1 MLGKHINK
9 RLTAYYHGELSP
21 EEYGRVAEHL
31 LHCQRC
37 RSEYEEIKLGAQ
49 LATRLAPAEAPASLW
64 NELELMLD
72 QEGRNADRRSAFE
85 LGSVPGFVPDTQRR
99 QRQRRGMIEALIED
113 ICEPCVLWASTMK
126 PHHDARDLH
135 FKRGKILVAALC
147 TVLALLIG
155 SVWVY
160 LRWPQREVAHDVREV
175 ANNEPAWA
183 VKRIEGSPKIGER
196 QMGEQGRLAI
206 GQWLVTDEAS
216 RAQISVGDI
225 GEVRVEPNSRIGLV
239 AARADEHRLAIPKG
253 KLHAF
258 IWAPPRQ
265 FYVDTPSAVAVDLGC
280 TYTLEVSDDGQG
292 LLQVTTG
299 WVAFEWEGRESFVPA
314 EAECVTRPRLGPG
327 TPYFNDASREFR
339 DSLAQFDTAQLGDPA
354 RASAL
359 EEILH
364 RSRKKDAITLWHLL
378 TRTNEAEL
386 GRVYDRLA
394 KLIPPP
400 KIVTRDGILLGD
412 RAMIDAW
419 WDELELGDTEW
430 WRMWKGPIP
439 SQSK

>member
-1 MLGKHINK
+1 VGFKKDLRKHISK
-9 RLTAYYHGELSP
+9 RLTAYCHGELPP
-21 EEYGRVAEHL
+21 EEYRRVAEHL

-37 RSEYEEIKLGAQ
+37 RSEYEEIRLGAQ
-49 LATRLAPAEAPASLW
+49 LAARLAPAEAPASLW
-64 NELELMLD
+64 DELELMLD
-72 QEGRNADRRSAFE
+72 QEGRNADRRGAAE
-85 LGSVPGFVPDTQRR
+85 LVAMPGFVPEVQRR
-99 QRQRRGMIEALIED
+99 RRRRGGIIEALIEYL
-113 ICEPCVLWASTMK
+113 CYPCVLWTSATK
-126 PHHDARDLH
+126 PHHDAGDLN

-147 TVLALLIG
+147 SILALLIC

-160 LRWPQREVAHDVREV
+160 LRWPQREV

-183 VKRIEGSPKIGER
+183 VKRIEGRPKIGER

-239 AARADEHRLAIPKG
+239 AARADEHRLAIPNG

-339 DSLAQFDTAQLGDPA
+339 DSLAQFDTAQLGDAA
-354 RASAL
+354 RAAAL
-359 EEILH
+359 EEILR

-400 KIVTRDGILLGD
+400 KTVTRDGILLGD

>member
-1 MLGKHINK
+1 MMLGKHISK
-9 RLTAYYHGELSP
+9 RLSAYWHGELSP
-21 EEYGRVAEHL
+21 EECRRVAEHL

-49 LATRLAPAEAPASLW
+49 LAARLAHAEAPASLW

-72 QEGRNADRRSAFE
+72 REGRNADRRSAAEFGE
-85 LGSVPGFVPDTQRR
+85 QTRFPERTQRK
-99 QRQRRGMIEALIED
+99 RRGI
-113 ICEPCVLWASTMK
+113 P
-126 PHHDARDLH
+126 
-135 FKRGKILVAALC
+135 VAALC
-147 TVLALLIG
+147 SVLVLLIG

-160 LRWPQREVAHDVREV
+160 LRWPERKGEQ
-175 ANNEPAWA
+175 NLPAWA
-183 VKRIEGSPKIGER
+183 VKRIAGSPKIGER
-196 QMGEQGRLAI
+196 QIGERGRLAI

-265 FYVDTPSAVAVDLGC
+265 FYVDTPSAVAIDLGC
-280 TYTLEVSDDGQG
+280 TYTLEVNDDGQG

-339 DSLAQFDTAQLGDPA
+339 DALAQFDTSQLGDA
-354 RASAL
+354 TRASAL

-364 RSRKKDAITLWHLL
+364 RSRKKDALTLWHLL
-378 TRTNEAEL
+378 TRTSEAEL

-400 KIVTRDGILLGD
+400 KRVNREGILRGD

-430 WRMWKGPIP
+430 WRMWKGPLP

>member
-1 MLGKHINK
+1 MVGKHIGK

-21 EEYGRVAEHL
+21 EEHRRVAEHL

-49 LATRLAPAEAPASLW
+49 LAARLAPVKAPASLW

-72 QEGRNADRRSAFE
+72 HEGRDADRGSAAE
-85 LGSVPGFVPDTQRR
+85 LVAMPGFVPDTQRR
-99 QRQRRGMIEALIED
+99 RRGGIIETLIEHL
-113 ICEPCVLWASTMK
+113 CYPCVLWASAMK
-126 PHHDARDLH
+126 PHGDARTLN
-135 FKRGKILVAALC
+135 FKRGKILIAALC
-147 TVLALLIG
+147 SVMALLIC

-160 LRWPQREVAHDVREV
+160 LCWPQREAV
-175 ANNEPAWA
+175 NNGPTWA
-183 VKRIEGSPKIGER
+183 VKRIAGSPKIGER
-196 QMGEQGRLAI
+196 QMSEQGRLAI
-206 GQWLVTDEAS
+206 GEWLVTDEAS

-239 AARADEHRLAIPKG
+239 AAREDEHRLAIPKG

-280 TYTLEVSDDGQG
+280 TYTLEVSEDGQG

-299 WVAFEWEGRESFVPA
+299 WVAFEWEGRESFAPA
-314 EAECVTRPRLGPG
+314 GAECVTRPQLGPG

-339 DSLAQFDTAQLGDPA
+339 NALAQFDTAQSGDPA

-364 RSRKKDAITLWHLL
+364 RSRKKDALTLWHLL
-378 TRTNEAEL
+378 TRTNEAER

-400 KIVTRDGILLGD
+400 KRVTREGILLGN

-419 WDELELGDTEW
+419 WDELELGDTQW

>member
-1 MLGKHINK
+1 MSGKHISK
-9 RLTAYYHGELSP
+9 RLSAYFHGELSS
-21 EEYGRVAEHL
+21 EECRRVAEHL
-31 LHCQRC
+31 LHCQGC

-49 LATRLAPAEAPASLW
+49 LAAQLAHSEAPASLW
-64 NELELMLD
+64 SELELKLD
-72 QEGRNADRRSAFE
+72 GEGRDAGRRSAIE
-85 LGSVPGFVPDTQRR
+85 PGSQPGFTAEVQRTR
-99 QRQRRGMIEALIED
+99 RRRRGITEALIK
-113 ICEPCVLWASTMK
+113 PLRFLRVLCASAVNK
-126 PHHDARDLH
+126 HYDDRALDFRSA
-135 FKRGKILVAALC
+135 KILVAALC
-147 TVLALLIG
+147 SVLVLLIG

-160 LRWPQREVAHDVREV
+160 LRWPQHEVT
-175 ANNEPAWA
+175 NNGPAWA

-280 TYTLEVSDDGQG
+280 TYTLEVNDDGQG

-327 TPYFNDASREFR
+327 TPYFGDASREFR

-354 RASAL
+354 RTAAL
-359 EEILH
+359 DMVLT

-386 GRVYDRLA
+386 ARVYDRLA
-394 KLIPPP
+394 RLIPLP
-400 KIVTRDGILLGD
+400 KGVTREGILRGD

-419 WDELELGDTEW
+419 WDQLELGDTEW

>member
-1 MLGKHINK
+1 MSGKHISK
-9 RLTAYYHGELSP
+9 RLSAYFHGELSS
-21 EEYGRVAEHL
+21 EECRRVAEHL

-49 LATRLAPAEAPASLW
+49 FAARLAHSEAPASLW
-64 NELELMLD
+64 SELELKLD
-72 QEGRNADRRSAFE
+72 RESPESGVRSPESIFE
-85 LGSVPGFVPDTQRR
+85 KSDGAPDSRLLTLDSGLRTPDSGLSLR
-99 QRQRRGMIEALIED
+99 A
-113 ICEPCVLWASTMK
+113 
-126 PHHDARDLH
+126 
-135 FKRGKILVAALC
+135 AALC
-147 TVLALLIG
+147 SVLVLLIG

-160 LRWPQREVAHDVREV
+160 LRWPQREVT
-175 ANNEPAWA
+175 NNGPAWA

-265 FYVDTPSAVAVDLGC
+265 FYVDTPSAVAIDLGC
-280 TYTLEVSDDGQG
+280 TYTLEVNDDGQG

-327 TPYFNDASREFR
+327 TPYFGDASREFR
-339 DSLAQFDTAQLGDPA
+339 DSLAQFDIAQLEDPA
-354 RASAL
+354 RTAAL
-359 EEILH
+359 DMVLT

-386 GRVYDRLA
+386 ARVYDRLA
-394 KLIPPP
+394 RLIPPP
-400 KIVTRDGILLGD
+400 KRVTREGILRGD

>member
-1 MLGKHINK
+1 VMLGNHISK
-9 RLTAYYHGELSP
+9 RLSAYCHGELSP
-21 EEYGRVAEHL
+21 EECRRVAEHL

-49 LATRLAPAEAPASLW
+49 LAAQLAHSEAPASLW

-72 QEGRNADRRSAFE
+72 QAERDADRRIATEFMEKTRFTAEPQRTLRQGEGITEALVKPLRYLRALRASAENEHFAIRN
-85 LGSVPGFVPDTQRR
+85 PDA
-99 QRQRRGMIEALIED
+99 RRGN
-113 ICEPCVLWASTMK
+113 
-126 PHHDARDLH
+126 
-135 FKRGKILVAALC
+135 ILFAALC
-147 TVLALLIG
+147 SVLVLVIG
-155 SVWVY
+155 LVWVY
-160 LRWPQREVAHDVREV
+160 LRWPQREVTQDG
-175 ANNEPAWA
+175 PAWA

-196 QMGEQGRLAI
+196 QIGEQGRLAI

-225 GEVRVEPNSRIGLV
+225 GEVRVEPNTRIGLV

-280 TYTLEVSDDGQG
+280 TYTLEINDDGQG

-327 TPYFNDASREFR
+327 TPYFGDARRELR
-339 DSLAQFDTAQLGDPA
+339 DALAQFDTAQSGDSA
-354 RASAL
+354 RAAAL
-359 EEILH
+359 DMVLA
-364 RSRKKDAITLWHLL
+364 RARKKDAITLWHLL

-394 KLIPPP
+394 RLVPPP
-400 KIVTRDGILLGD
+400 KNVSRAGVLRGD

>member
-1 MLGKHINK
+1 VMWGKHISK
-9 RLTAYYHGELSP
+9 RLSAYCQDELSP
-21 EEYGRVAEHL
+21 EECRRVAEHL

-37 RSEYEEIKLGAQ
+37 RSEYEEIKVGAQ
-49 LATRLAPAEAPASLW
+49 LAARLAHSEAPASLW
-64 NELELMLD
+64 DELELMLD
-72 QEGRNADRRSAFE
+72 QADADRHNEAGWQAKLRMIFNGLAEKTRFTAGRTQWERS
-85 LGSVPGFVPDTQRR
+85 GD
-99 QRQRRGMIEALIED
+99 
-113 ICEPCVLWASTMK
+113 
-126 PHHDARDLH
+126 
-135 FKRGKILVAALC
+135 ILVAALC
-147 TVLALLIG
+147 SVLVLLIG
-155 SVWVY
+155 SLWVY
-160 LRWPQREVAHDVREV
+160 LRWPQREVT
-175 ANNEPAWA
+175 NNGPAWA

-196 QMGEQGRLAI
+196 QMGDQGRLAI
-206 GQWLVTDEAS
+206 GQWLVTDEGS

-265 FYVDTPSAVAVDLGC
+265 FYVDTPSAVAIDMGC
-280 TYTLEVSDDGQG
+280 SYTLEVNGDGQG

-339 DSLAQFDTAQLGDPA
+339 DSLARFDTAQSGDPA
-354 RASAL
+354 RTSAL

-394 KLIPPP
+394 RLIPPP
-400 KIVTRDGILLGD
+400 KSVSREGILLGD
-412 RAMIDAW
+412 RSMIDSW
-419 WDELELGDTEW
+419 WDALELGDTEW

>member
-1 MLGKHINK
+1 MLGNHISK
-9 RLTAYYHGELSP
+9 RLSAYYHGELSP
-21 EEYGRVAEHL
+21 EECRRVAEHL

-49 LATRLAPAEAPASLW
+49 LAARLVHSEAPASLW

-72 QEGRNADRRSAFE
+72 LEGRDGDRRSVVDRVGKAA
-85 LGSVPGFVPDTQRR
+85 FVPEAPRTWRR
-99 QRQRRGMIEALIED
+99 RRGIIAALVD
-113 ICEPCVLWASTMK
+113 ALFYPVVLWASVVNRNDDTRAL
-126 PHHDARDLH
+126 DFR
-135 FKRGKILVAALC
+135 RGKILAAALC
-147 TVLALLIG
+147 SVLVLLIG

-160 LRWPQREVAHDVREV
+160 LRWPQREVTQ
-175 ANNEPAWA
+175 NGPAWA

-239 AARADEHRLAIPKG
+239 AARAEEHRLAIPKG

-280 TYTLEVSDDGQG
+280 TYTLEIKDDGQG

-327 TPYFNDASREFR
+327 TPYFGDASRELR
-339 DSLAQFDTAQLGDPA
+339 DALAQFDTAQSGDSA

-359 EEILH
+359 DAVLT
-364 RSRKKDAITLWHLL
+364 RARKKDAITLWHLL

-394 KLIPPP
+394 RLVPPP
-400 KIVTRDGILLGD
+400 KSVSRAGVLRGD

>member
-1 MLGKHINK
+1 MLGRHISK
-9 RLTAYYHGELSP
+9 RLTAYCQGELSP
-21 EEYGRVAEHL
+21 EEYRRVSEHL

-37 RSEYEEIKLGAQ
+37 RSEYEEIRLGAQ
-49 LATRLAPAEAPASLW
+49 LAARLAPAKAPASLW
-64 NELELMLD
+64 SELELML
-72 QEGRNADRRSAFE
+72 NAVDEHYAIRTPDFRR
-85 LGSVPGFVPDTQRR
+85 R
-99 QRQRRGMIEALIED
+99 
-113 ICEPCVLWASTMK
+113 
-126 PHHDARDLH
+126 
-135 FKRGKILVAALC
+135 KILIAALSS
-147 TVLALLIG
+147 VLMLLTG

-160 LRWPQREVAHDVREV
+160 LRWPQREI
-175 ANNEPAWA
+175 NQNMPAWA
-183 VKRIEGSPKIGER
+183 VRRIEGSPKIGER

-280 TYTLEVSDDGQG
+280 TYTLEVNDDGQG

-327 TPYFNDASREFR
+327 TPYFGDASREFR
-339 DSLAQFDTAQLGDPA
+339 DALAQFDTAQPEDSA

-359 EEILH
+359 DMILM

-394 KLIPPP
+394 MLVPPP
-400 KIVTRDGILLGD
+400 KRVTRAGIIRGE

-439 SQSK
+439 SHSK

>member
-1 MLGKHINK
+1 MLGKHISK

-21 EEYGRVAEHL
+21 EEYRRVAEHL

-37 RSEYEEIKLGAQ
+37 RGEYEEIKLGAQ
-49 LATRLAPAEAPASLW
+49 LAARLTHSEAPASLW
-64 NELELMLD
+64 DELELMLD
-72 QEGRNADRRSAFE
+72 REGSNADRRSIAE
-85 LGSVPGFVPDTQRR
+85 LVEKAAFVPEAQRTQRR
-99 QRQRRGMIEALIED
+99 RRGIIEALIEALFY
-113 ICEPCVLWASTMK
+113 PVVLWASAINRPDDTRSL
-126 PHHDARDLH
+126 DFR
-135 FKRGKILVAALC
+135 RGKILVAALC
-147 TVLALLIG
+147 SVLVVLIG

-160 LRWPQREVAHDVREV
+160 LRWPQREVAQII
-175 ANNEPAWA
+175 PAWA

-239 AARADEHRLAIPKG
+239 AAHPDEHRLAIPKG

-280 TYTLEVSDDGQG
+280 SYTLEVNDDGQG

-299 WVAFEWEGRESFVPA
+299 WVAFEWGGRESFVPA

-327 TPYFNDASREFR
+327 TPYFGDASRELR
-339 DSLAQFDTAQLGDPA
+339 DALAQFDTSLSGDSA

-359 EEILH
+359 DKIL
-364 RSRKKDAITLWHLL
+364 RRARKKDAITLWHLL

-394 KLIPPP
+394 RLVPPP
-400 KIVTRDGILLGD
+400 KRVTREGVLRGE

-439 SQSK
+439 SHSK

>member
-1 MLGKHINK
+1 MLGNHISK
-9 RLTAYYHGELSP
+9 RLSAYCHGELSP
-21 EEYGRVAEHL
+21 EECRRVAEHL
-31 LHCQRC
+31 LHCHRC

-49 LATRLAPAEAPASLW
+49 LAEFLAHSEAPASLW
-64 NELELMLD
+64 SELELMLD
-72 QEGRNADRRSAFE
+72 LEGRDGDRRNVVERVGKAA
-85 LGSVPGFVPDTQRR
+85 FVPEAPRTLRR
-99 QRQRRGMIEALIED
+99 RRGITAALVD
-113 ICEPCVLWASTMK
+113 ALFYPVVLLASVVKRNDDTRAL
-126 PHHDARDLH
+126 DFR
-135 FKRGKILVAALC
+135 RGKILVAALC
-147 TVLALLIG
+147 SVLVLLSG
-155 SVWVY
+155 SVWFY
-160 LRWPQREVAHDVREV
+160 LRWPQREVTQ
-175 ANNEPAWA
+175 NGPAWA
-183 VKRIEGSPKIGER
+183 VKRIEGSPKIDER
-196 QMGEQGRLAI
+196 RMGEQGRLAI

-216 RAQISVGDI
+216 RAQISIGDI
-225 GEVRVEPNSRIGLV
+225 GEVKVEPNSRIGLL
-239 AARADEHRLAIPKG
+239 AARAEEHRLAIPKG

-280 TYTLEVSDDGQG
+280 SYTLEIKDDGQG

-327 TPYFNDASREFR
+327 TPYFGDASRELR
-339 DSLAQFDTAQLGDPA
+339 DALAQFDTAQSGDSA

-359 EEILH
+359 DKILT

-378 TRTNEAEL
+378 TRTNEGEL
-386 GRVYDRLA
+386 SRVYDRLA
-394 KLIPPP
+394 KLVPPP
-400 KIVTRDGILLGD
+400 KSVSRAGVLGGD